1 MNDRHHLEANL
12 KRLRM
17 PGISM
22 NLDMR
27 SQEASENNFSY
38 VDFLSLVIQDEIEQR
53 ENNNLKKRIRAAK
66 FGMERTFEG
75 FDFKF
80 NGGAISA
87 TLIRELA
94 TCRFIDLKQNLVIVG
109 PPGIG
114 KTHIAKAI
122 GHEACRRCNDVLFK
136 KANHLFEELLVP
148 KTYSKYEFLFKRYI
162 KVDLLI
168 LDDFGFR
175 KLEAKEAE
183 IFYTLVDERLGN
195 GSTIVTSNRP
205 PQDWINI
212 FPDMVMG
219 GAILDRLVSG
229 AHKIVVT
236 KAKSYRKEGPS
247 SMKKILTKRKGGV

>member
-1 MNDRHHLEANL
+1 MNTRHHLEASL

-17 PGISM
+17 PGVLM

-27 SQEASENNFSY
+27 SQEERESNLGY
-38 VDFLSLVIQDEIEQR
+38 IDFLSLVIQDEIEQR
-53 ENNNLKKRIRAAK
+53 ENNNLEKRIRAAR
-66 FGMERTFEG
+66 FGIEKTFEG
-75 FDFKF
+75 FDFRF
-80 NGGAISA
+80 NDSAIPSS
-87 TLIRELA
+87 LIRELA
-94 TCRFIDLKQNLVIVG
+94 TCRFIDLRQNLVIVG

-122 GHEACRRCNDVLFK
+122 GHEACRRCNSVLFK
-136 KANHLFEELLVP
+136 KVHGLLEKLLMTKIYP
-148 KTYSKYEFLFKRYI
+148 KYETLFKKCI

-183 IFYTLVDERLGN
+183 IFYALIDERLGN
-195 GSTIVTSNRP
+195 SSTIVTSNRP
-205 PQDWINI
+205 PQDWLNV

-229 AHKIVVT
+229 AQKVIVN
-236 KAKSYRKEGPS
+236 KAKSYRKEGP
-247 SMKKILTKRKGGV
+247 TFTRKVVDKEEKEV